1 MSKKA
6 ERIARFYSRMS
17 ELGFTEEEATSLRRC
32 EMTLQRWAERE
43 CNGEIERDETTGKV
57 YYYDFNSRG
66 QCSTYTVPD
75 RETGALNRIKGM
87 VSARNRRFGQP
98 DDGSEILSYHQTD
111 PRGCALYL
119 VRASDIPEGGEL
131 NQYYTRGFAV
141 CY

>member
-17 ELGFTEEEATSLRRC
+17 ELGFTEDEATSLRRC

-43 CNGEIERDETTGKV
+43 CNGEIERDETTNKVHFYNTALGK
-57 YYYDFNSRG
+57 R
-66 QCSTYTVPD
+66 STYTVPD

-98 DDGSEILSYHQTD
+98 DDGSEILSFHQGD

-119 VRASDIPEGGEL
+119 VRASDIPKGGEL